1 MAQKIFLFI
10 ITLFLFSYSAF
21 PQKMGL
27 GIIIGEPTGINFITH
42 LDANRYLSIAVGWS
56 PDALNSHFDLNIKYS
71 LKEEGLYWYWGA
83 GALFKS
89 VKKTEP
95 FEKSKQ
101 EFNMG
106 LRIPFGLEYILQDI
120 KLSFFA
126 ELVPGL
132 NLIPASDFLFAG
144 AIGIRYYFK

>member
-1 MAQKIFLFI
+1 MVQKIFFSVMVI
-10 ITLFLFSYSAF
+10 FLFSYSGF
-21 PQKMGL
+21 SQKMGL
-27 GIIIGEPTGINFITH
+27 GIIIGEPTGLNFITH
-42 LDANRYLSIAVGWS
+42 LDANKYLSIAVGWS

-71 LKEEGLYWYWGA
+71 LKEKGLYWYWGA

-89 VKKTEP
+89 VKKTYPHKE
-95 FEKSKQ
+95 SKQ

-120 KLSFFA
+120 KLAFFA

-132 NLIPASDFLFAG
+132 NLIPASDFLFDG